1 MIVVRGI
8 STEGLP
14 HDRRRQGA
22 PDGARA
28 YPGVHRTRPQSDR
41 HEGVLLGPS
50 AGAEV
55 SARVASEIVSGDRK
69 LLQLSAVGRRSVPL
83 IVSAAT
89 GAGVTRPTRP
99 RVSPTAWTSVGPT
112 AWASIRTAART
123 SIRTT
128 ARPSVRTAARA
139 SIRTTAWTSVRTTAR
154 PSIRSAPWTGVKPTT
169 WTSVTRPSG
178 TRVAYAVSESV
189 RRERKRSSNS
199 CNCENCSNH
208 GSPFR
213 SSWRRFPTR
222 ILRVSP

>member
-128 ARPSVRTAARA
+128 ARPSVRT
-139 SIRTTAWTSVRTTAR
+139 TAR